1 MSKAIVKKTAI
12 CLRSTGGF
20 SEFLMDS
27 IENIDKELSTTN
39 IPKSYKRSKGNGK
52 LIKQHD
58 FTFGNKIARVYAWN
72 DGEAGWENKNE
83 LPPPI
88 AEDLYF
94 GNVYIIGHNENK
106 QVDIYADEF
115 KELLNTHFGG
125 FEDIDSDDSWSS
137 EEEADSDDSIHD
149 FIVSG

>member
-1 MSKAIVKKTAI
+1 MTKTIIKKTAI
-12 CLRSTGGF
+12 CLKTTGTA

-27 IENIDKELSTTN
+27 IENINKELSISN